1 MFRSILGF
9 ALFAVVAFLALKLV
23 LGLFGIVIGLAMTLL
38 VWAAFGFLIYLGI
51 RIVSPSTAEKI
62 REMVKGRPGRLA
74 VPGQHLAG
82 VHVHDPP
89 ALRFL
94 LADERSA
101 AGFRQAALRVYP
113 PIVYQHPREAA
124 LQCHARGRHGHTAP
138 VPDAAEAR
146 TREAQVGVRDD
157 Q

>member
-62 REMVKGRPGRLA
+62 REMVKGRP
-74 VPGQHLAG
+74 
-82 VHVHDPP
+82 
-89 ALRFL
+89 
-94 LADERSA
+94 ADA
-101 AGFRQAALRVYP
+101 
-113 PIVYQHPREAA
+113 
-124 LQCHARGRHGHTAP
+124 
-138 VPDAAEAR
+138 
-146 TREAQVGVRDD
+146 
-157 Q
+157 